1 LLFEVLA
8 KKLVDN
14 GKAIVNGFLPD
25 EYLFL
30 TEYAC
35 LMKGDRKEKVLL
47 SAILEPTDVKVRK
60 YYT

>member
-30 TEYAC
+30 TEYDC
-35 LMKGDRKEKVLL
+35 TMKGGRKEKVLL

-60 YYT
+60 SYT